1 MTDPNKSGEFI
12 QEGSEKEQDPLE
24 NNQPALNP
32 AGEDLAK
39 SLGRDAVD
47 GLLRVVSSSI
57 NPLN

>member
-1 MTDPNKSGEFI
+1 MTDPNKSGEII
-12 QEGSEKEQDPLE
+12 QIGSEKEPNSIED
-24 NNQPALNP
+24 NQPALNP